1 MNEQDFASMALT
13 PYDEFP
19 VHSTPYPMSYVPG
32 TDLAWPGATAS
43 RPRRIRADLRVEDLR
58 SELTT

>member
-1 MNEQDFASMALT
+1 MVLT

-32 TDLAWPGATAS
+32 TDLAWRYGFS
-43 RPRRIRADLRVEDLR
+43 RPRRIRADSRVGESR
-58 SELTT
+58 SELTTLPPCGIST